1 MSYQSGNQYQTT
13 SSLAV
18 ISLIGGIASYFI
30 LPVLGASSQLLQ
42 VEWPRKRFSLVVARL
57 VAWEWQNGA

>member
-30 LPVLGASSQLLQ
+30 LPVLGRHRRNYYR
-42 VEWPRKRFSLVVARL
+42 W
-57 VAWEWQNGA
+57 NGQERDSH